1 MALPPMAQA
10 LDRDSGREV
19 LFSEPADLAMVHR
32 VRSMRCLVYFVWIIT
47 NEIYRVVSE

>member
-10 LDRDSGREV
+10 LDRDSGREA

-32 VRSMRCLVYFVWIIT
+32 VIHALLGICCIDNRY
-47 NEIYRVVSE
+47 